1 VIKGLRLSG
10 SRHPGPVSTR
20 LAQVSDARAIAVV
33 HVRSWQAAYRGLL
46 PQDYLDQLDPDLRI
60 VRWEEQLRQ
69 AQWPRQVVVVAED
82 AGEVVGF
89 ARVCPARD
97 ADLDPAITGEVTSIY
112 LLREAWGQGL
122 GRQLMTAA
130 LAALT
135 AAGFREAV
143 LWVLDTNAR
152 ARSFYQAGG
161 WSPDGS
167 VKQDELAGFPLREV
181 RYRCPVP

>member
-1 VIKGLRLSG
+1 
-10 SRHPGPVSTR
+10 VSTR

-46 PQDYLDQLDPDLRI
+46 PQDYLDRLDPDQRI
-60 VRWEEQLRQ
+60 ARWEEQLRQ
-69 AQWPRQVVVVAED
+69 AQGPRQAVVVAED
-82 AGEVVGF
+82 AGELVGF
-89 ARVCPARD
+89 AHACPARD
-97 ADLDPAITGEVTSIY
+97 ADLDPAITGEVASIY
-112 LLREAWGQGL
+112 LLREARGQGL

-130 LAALT
+130 LAVLT

-143 LWVLDTNAR
+143 LWVLDINAR

-161 WSPDGS
+161 WRPDGS